1 MAWALCQE
9 CDWMGDA
16 EELICDDPDADGCV
30 CPECGS
36 AEIAVYEDDEL
47 EEEEEWEDWS
57 E

>member
-9 CDWMGDA
+9 CDWVGDV
-16 EELICDDPDADGCV
+16 EELVYDLEADGGV

-36 AEIAVYEDDEL
+36 AEIAEYEDDEL
-47 EEEEEWEDWS
+47 EEEEWGEDLL